1 MAIADTTKPVL
12 TSLDFVST
20 VDVTTG
26 GKYVTFTAGATDT
39 GLGVSYVSVIFDH
52 SWQGQYGNDSSL
64 DAFDST
70 DSFSDGLSSSREYID
85 PTSGS
90 GTYNISRVYV
100 YDKAGNYSYYT
111 AADLESLGI
120 ATSFEIESLNTI
132 DTTKPVLTSL
142 DFVSTVDVTTGG
154 KYVTFTAGATDTG
167 LGVSY
172 VSVIF
177 DHSWQGQYGNDSS
190 LDAFDSTDSFSDGLS
205 SSREYIDPTSGSGT
219 YNISRVYVY
228 DKAGN
233 YSYYTAADL
242 ESLGIGTS
250 FEVIDKNAGVTATVN
265 SASVVSEGVNGSFTP
280 SLTLHAVGNYI
291 GQVSVTFDADNSTI
305 SLKDAN
311 VPSFSGSYSI
321 AQSPAGDYV
330 IELPTISIVDDLA
343 IEGDEVLAFRVSASG
358 RIFDSGSD
366 NDIIKVTIKDNDRYG
381 TNADDIMEGD
391 AGNNHFVGLSGDD
404 QLFGAAGADRLV
416 GDAGDDLL
424 DGGQGSDTM
433 LGGLGNDI
441 FVVDQAGDKVFEL
454 AGEGFDTVNTS
465 ISYALAANV
474 ESLRIIGAKGA
485 IDAHG
490 NGADN
495 WLNALWV
502 DVAPTAGTQ
511 IRLYGE
517 GGDDNL
523 LGSRY
528 GDLLDGGTGADKMT
542 GGNGND
548 TYVVDNVGDMVV
560 EKAGAG
566 FDTVNSSISYTLA
579 ANVESLRLIDVTGA
593 VDAHGNNGNNWLNAL
608 WVDAEPAA
616 GTMIRLYGEG
626 GNDNLIGSRYGD
638 LLDGGTGADK
648 MTGGN
653 GNDTYVVDNAS
664 DIVVEKA
671 GQGFDTVNSSISYT
685 LGANVESLRL
695 IDVTGAVDAHG
706 NGAKNW
712 LNALWVDVE
721 PAAGT
726 MIRLYGEGGDDT
738 LIGSR
743 YGDLLDGG
751 AGADQMTGGDGN
763 DSYVVN
769 DARDV
774 VIEKAGQGFD
784 TVDASVSYNLSA
796 NVESLRFIGTTG
808 AVTAH
813 GNNGNNWLSAIWV
826 DVEPAAGTMIRLYG
840 EGGDDRLTGSRYG
853 DLLDGGA
860 GSDMLRGG
868 GGRDRFHFGDRLDA
882 ATNVDTILDFQKG
895 IDRIELDDS
904 VFAGLDLGKLD
915 ASAFVANATGVA
927 TSADQRIIYDT
938 DSGQLF
944 YDADGSLGGA
954 AVLFGIVAGHP
965 PLTGADFVVV

>member
-12 TSLDFVST
+12 TSLSFPQT
-20 VDVTTG
+20 VDVTNG
-26 GKYVTFTAGATDT
+26 GKYVTFTAGATDV
-39 GLGVSYVSVIFDH
+39 GIGVSQVSISFTK
-52 SWQGQYGNDSSL
+52 SWQDGYSNSSYFYTYDSN
-64 DAFDST
+64 
-70 DSFSDGLSSSREYID
+70 DSFSDGMSSKSFFID
-85 PTSGS
+85 ATSGA
-90 GTYNISRVYV
+90 GTYTIDRVYV
-100 YDKAGNYSYYT
+100 YDKAGNYSAYDVG
-111 AADLESLGI
+111 DLDAMGI
-120 ATSFEIESLNTI
+120 ATSFEII
-132 DTTKPVLTSL
+132 DT
-142 DFVSTVDVTTGG
+142 
-154 KYVTFTAGATDTG
+154 
-167 LGVSY
+167 
-172 VSVIF
+172 
-177 DHSWQGQYGNDSS
+177 H
-190 LDAFDSTDSFSDGLS
+190 
-205 SSREYIDPTSGSGT
+205 
-219 YNISRVYVY
+219 
-228 DKAGN
+228 
-233 YSYYTAADL
+233 AA
-242 ESLGIGTS
+242 
-250 FEVIDKNAGVTATVN
+250 VTATVN
-265 SASVVSEGVNGSFTP
+265 SPAAVAEGVSSSFTP

-305 SLKDAN
+305 SLKDAD

-441 FVVDQAGDKVFEL
+441 FVVDQTGDKVFEL

-490 NGADN
+490 NGANN
-495 WLNALWV
+495 WLNAVWV
-502 DVAPTAGTQ
+502 DVAPAAGTQ

-542 GGNGND
+542 GGAGND

-927 TSADQRIIYDT
+927 TSADQRVIYDT

-954 AVLFGIVAGHP
+954 AVLFGIVTGHP